1 MKKNRKIF
9 FVCLAVFTMFVSAC
23 SSNNDYNK
31 GEWSELYRINVGGKY
46 GFINENGDIVIEP
59 QFDEAFF
66 NFKKGEVCFARTGER
81 RGLINTEGEFV
92 VELDKGINF
101 VWSYRNGIA
110 CCHGEN
116 NRFGIIDINGVI
128 VLPIVYS
135 DITED
140 DTTGFIVQDTVGN
153 MGYVNNRGE
162 FIVPCV
168 YNEVK
173 GFGDGL
179 ARVKKDDDWMFIDKK
194 GDVIELLE
202 CDEILSGFGDNRA
215 FVRQNGSVN
224 MIDRHGK
231 VIKSVDADSVFLFCE
246 GYATFMKNGKYGKLD
261 TNGNV
266 FIEAKFDDLY
276 GYIDGFAQYRK
287 NDLFGVIDTNGN
299 VVVDASHNLACANIK
314 GYSLL
319 LGQDSVNNGYP
330 ITYYD
335 KSGNVVWKDMPGNL
349 FSWPAVPTKEDYIA
363 YFDSKLSELD
373 PIEGIYYVSFNK
385 MAVDRENDHAS
396 SNGSNSNFYA
406 IRRSETNK
414 DEFLAYV
421 IDKDKPYY
429 TWVKKF
435 VQIGESNAYA
445 VVNNDEKST
454 WSEDGKLVFDD
465 PSHFEITLR
474 TGGNDYY
481 NWYVQCDFMKDYPSE
496 AIYEQVQQAEWSG
509 SGFAI
514 ADGYVATNYH
524 VVNGAKSIN
533 IKGVNG
539 DTEETYKGY
548 VVATDREHDLAILR
562 IVDKKFEGFDAIPYC
577 IGKTVPEVGD
587 DVFVLGYP
595 KTNTMGQEVKLTNG
609 IISAESGFKGDASMY
624 QISAPVQ
631 PGNSGGPLFD
641 NEGNVI
647 GIICAKHADAEN
659 ANYAVKVSYLFSLVN
674 SSGIGIKMPE
684 KNNVSTKS
692 LSKKVKQV
700 KPFVYLIECRS
711 H

>member
-1 MKKNRKIF
+1 
-9 FVCLAVFTMFVSAC
+9 
-23 SSNNDYNK
+23 
-31 GEWSELYRINVGGKY
+31 
-46 GFINENGDIVIEP
+46 
-59 QFDEAFF
+59 
-66 NFKKGEVCFARTGER
+66 
-81 RGLINTEGEFV
+81 
-92 VELDKGINF
+92 
-101 VWSYRNGIA
+101 
-110 CCHGEN
+110 
-116 NRFGIIDINGVI
+116 
-128 VLPIVYS
+128 
-135 DITED
+135 
-140 DTTGFIVQDTVGN
+140 
-153 MGYVNNRGE
+153 
-162 FIVPCV
+162 
-168 YNEVK
+168 
-173 GFGDGL
+173 
-179 ARVKKDDDWMFIDKK
+179 
-194 GDVIELLE
+194 
-202 CDEILSGFGDNRA
+202 
-215 FVRQNGSVN
+215 
-224 MIDRHGK
+224 
-231 VIKSVDADSVFLFCE
+231 
-246 GYATFMKNGKYGKLD
+246 
-261 TNGNV
+261 
-266 FIEAKFDDLY
+266 
-276 GYIDGFAQYRK
+276 
-287 NDLFGVIDTNGN
+287 
-299 VVVDASHNLACANIK
+299 
-314 GYSLL
+314 
-319 LGQDSVNNGYP
+319 
-330 ITYYD
+330 
-335 KSGNVVWKDMPGNL
+335 MPGNL
-349 FSWPAVPTKEDYIA
+349 FSWPAVPSKEDYIA

-396 SNGSNSNFYA
+396 SNGSNSKFYA

-454 WSEDGKLVFDD
+454 WSEDGKLVLDD

-474 TGGNDYY
+474 TGGNNYY
-481 NWYVQCDFMKDYPSE
+481 NWYVRCDFLKDYPSA
-496 AIYEQVQQAEWSG
+496 AIYEQVQLAEWSG

-514 ADGYVATNYH
+514 ADGYVATNHH

-539 DTEETYKGY
+539 DTKETYKGY
-548 VVATDREHDLAILR
+548 VVATDLEHDLAILK

-595 KTNTMGQEVKLTNG
+595 KTNTMGQEVKLTDG

-631 PGNSGGPLFD
+631 SGNSGGPLFD

-674 SSGIGIKMPE
+674 SSGIGIKLPD
-684 KNNVSTKS
+684 KNNVSSKS
-692 LSKKVKQV
+692 LSKKVKKV